1 MADQL
6 ATLAGARVRLW
17 RFDGRGL
24 RKIGQGP
31 DPGFTPPIPL
41 QPGLVPTPTGSVWL
55 MPLPG
60 VEGFWI
66 EVGGVAE
73 QAAAELAPPL
83 AGVLGSFL
91 TGAREMAGLSDELAA
106 RY

>member
-24 RKIGQGP
+24 RRVGHGP

-41 QPGLVPTPTGSVWL
+41 QPGLVPTPTGGVWL
-55 MPLPG
+55 MP
-60 VEGFWI
+60 V
-66 EVGGVAE
+66 
-73 QAAAELAPPL
+73 
-83 AGVLGSFL
+83 AGV
-91 TGAREMAGLSDELAA
+91 
-106 RY
+106 